1 MEVLRGAFVRHG
13 DLQAGGRAR
22 SGLSVL
28 QGQESAAWIQ
38 RPCNDAPR
46 AHEGMEQDSEPEDG
60 STRDS
65 SQQLERGMVDS
76 SLRASFHAFDKE
88 ESEGEAGIL
97 PDMLGADEDRAPR
110 QVEVGSLTQKRG
122 MGGIAAHSPDGR
134 QSRFE
139 SGLIVV
145 LVAIVVALF
154 DAIVLGDDSAIA
166 RADTSKFVALRFHDD
181 LLCRGGFPAGFFR
194 VFSRLH

>member
-1 MEVLRGAFVRHG
+1 M
-13 DLQAGGRAR
+13 
-22 SGLSVL
+22 
-28 QGQESAAWIQ
+28 
-38 RPCNDAPR
+38 
-46 AHEGMEQDSEPEDG
+46 
-60 STRDS
+60 
-65 SQQLERGMVDS
+65 
-76 SLRASFHAFDKE
+76 
-88 ESEGEAGIL
+88 
-97 PDMLGADEDRAPR
+97 
-110 QVEVGSLTQKRG
+110 TQKRG

-194 VFSRLH
+194 VPSRLH